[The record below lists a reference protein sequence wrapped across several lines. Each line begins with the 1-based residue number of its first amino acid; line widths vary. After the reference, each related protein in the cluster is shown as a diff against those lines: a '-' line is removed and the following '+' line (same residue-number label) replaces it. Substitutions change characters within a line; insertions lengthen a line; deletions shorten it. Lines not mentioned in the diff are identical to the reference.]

1 MRNVAGNIKGM
12 TIEIGGNTAPL
23 ENALKDVNKEIKS
36 TQSELKQVEK
46 LLKLDPNNVTL
57 LKQKQELLTKAI
69 GDSTTKLDA
78 LKQAQKQLDD
88 EVKKGNPINQQEYR
102 KLEREI
108 ASTEASLSK
117 MKSEVQECNP
127 KMKALKEGLAKVGE
141 TAQEIAKKGLDL
153 TIKAVETLTAGAI
166 ACGTALLK
174 MGIDAGKSADDLNTL
189 SAVTGLSTEQLQKFK
204 YASDLIDV
212 DMNTLTGAL
221 KKTTSAMN
229 SAKSGT
235 GKSAE
240 AFNKLGVKIKK
251 ADGTLRNNN
260 EVFEE
265 SIKALGKISNETERD
280 ALAMELFGKSATEL
294 NPLIK
299 GGIDKLTEMGDRAE
313 RLGLILSQEA
323 LDGANAF
330 NDEID
335 ILKANSKGI
344 FDKIGTQV
352 ARDLLPF
359 MQDLNTVTENV
370 IGRLSKAL
378 DSGGIGGLTQEIIN
392 MFNEVDWGEVARSI
406 SQKFVD
412 IFNGLGEFLQAVD
425 WQRLGEQ
432 VISFIANIDW
442 AGLIRGVFN
451 VLGGIISGAGQF
463 LRGAFE
469 TAKEG
474 IQKWWSEKL
483 EEAGGNGGQALL
495 NGTKETIINSGSFLY
510 DNVAQPLAQG
520 VADAVNID
528 TDIPNFHKLSQNL
541 GIWWEDL
548 KWKWQ
553 NNVLI
558 PVQTWYF
565 QMELDLRNFFNAFNQ
580 RITDFGNWLW
590 ELPSKLIELLNNMA
604 SNVATFFGN
613 IITGFG
619 DFVLNLGDNI
629 RTFFTETLP
638 NFWKS
643 LWEKVERCAR

>member
-1 MRNVAGNIKGM
+1 MAGNIKGM

-23 ENALKDVNKEIKS
+23 DKALKEVNSEVKK
-36 TQSELKQVEK
+36 TQSELTQVNK

-78 LKQAQKQLDD
+78 LKQAQRQLDE
-88 EVKKGNPINQQEYR
+88 EVKKGNPINQAEYR

-117 MKSEVQECNP
+117 MKSEVQDCNP
-127 KMKALKEGLAKVGE
+127 KMKALKEGLQKVGE
-141 TAQEIAKKGLDL
+141 TAQGIAKKGLDL
-153 TIKAVETLTAGAI
+153 TIKAVEGLTAGAI

-189 SAVTGLSTEQLQKFK
+189 SAVTGLTTEQIQKFK

-229 SAKSGT
+229 SAKGGT

-251 ADGTLRNNN
+251 ADGTLRSNN

-330 NDEID
+330 NDEMD

-344 FDKIGTQV
+344 FDKIGNQV

-359 MQDLNTVTENV
+359 MQKLNTATESV

-378 DSGGIGGLTQEIIN
+378 DSGGLAGLTEEIIN
-392 MFNEVDWGEVARSI
+392 MFNEVDWGEIARSI

-425 WQRLGEQ
+425 WQRFGEQ

-442 AGLIRGVFN
+442 GGLVRGVFN
-451 VLGGIISGAGQF
+451 VIGGIISGAGEF
-463 LRGAFE
+463 LRGAFD
-469 TAKEG
+469 TAKES
-474 IQKWWSEKL
+474 IQKWWEEKL
-483 EEAGGNGGQALL
+483 AEAGGNGGQALL

-510 DNVAQPLAQG
+510 DNVAQPIAQG
-520 VADAVNID
+520 VTDALNIE

-553 NNVLI
+553 NNKYRHLS
-558 PVQTWYF
+558 PLTSTLKLLF
-565 QMELDLRNFFNAFNQ
+565 EL
-580 RITDFGNWLW
+580 G
-590 ELPSKLIELLNNMA
+590 
-604 SNVATFFGN
+604 V
-613 IITGFG
+613 
-619 DFVLNLGDNI
+619 
-629 RTFFTETLP
+629 
-638 NFWKS
+638 
-643 LWEKVERCAR
+643 